1 MKQNILVRDQQNVD
15 SMASVN
21 AYHFDQD
28 ESRKE
33 LARMIILHEYPLSI
47 VDHIGF
53 RRYSTS
59 LQPLFKMVCRN
70 TIKKDIMGI
79 YDHEREKSMHA
90 IEKNRSRIAITT
102 DMWTSQNKKRGF
114 MVVTAHFIDDLWRL
128 QSRVMRYIFLSI
140 YSFFFI

>member
-1 MKQNILVRDQQNVD
+1 MLVGGSKNGTKNLHDHLKICPRKKCKDIRDMKQKIFGEGSHNVN
-15 SMASVN
+15 SVVSLN

-33 LARMIILHEYPLSI
+33 LAYMIILHEYPLSI

-70 TIKKDIMGI
+70 TIKKDIMSI
-79 YDHEREKSMHA
+79 YDHEREKSMHE
-90 IEKNRSRIAITT
+90 IE
-102 DMWTSQNKKRGF
+102 
-114 MVVTAHFIDDLWRL
+114 
-128 QSRVMRYIFLSI
+128 
-140 YSFFFI
+140 

>member
-1 MKQNILVRDQQNVD
+1 
-15 SMASVN
+15 MAGVN

-33 LARMIILHEYPLSI
+33 LAHMIILHEYPLSI

-59 LQPLFKMVCRN
+59 LQPLFRMVCRN
-70 TIKKDIMGI
+70 TIKKDIMSI
-79 YDHEREKSMHA
+79 YDHGREKSMHE
-90 IEKNRSRIAITT
+90 IEKNWSRIVITT

-114 MVVTAHFIDDLWRL
+114 MVVTAHFIND
-128 QSRVMRYIFLSI
+128 F
-140 YSFFFI
+140 